1 MTPGPE
7 IAPEDVALLDRL
19 AARIVE
25 LRLET
30 PAILALETARPLS
43 LVAGQAMVFLEPIVQ
58 SLFRLPDYRRFAA
71 LVERRECLGVLVDR
85 IEARAAGGHDASEAN
100 LAVLDRQLAERDP
113 LAPWER
119 RACVSVDTE
128 QGVRYDEI
136 LRALAR
142 R

>member
-85 IEARAAGGHDASEAN
+85 IEARAA
-100 LAVLDRQLAERDP
+100 ERGARP
-113 LAPWER
+113 APPAPTGR
-119 RACVSVDTE
+119 TP
-128 QGVRYDEI
+128 
-136 LRALAR
+136 
-142 R
+142 

>member
-19 AARIVE
+19 AARIGE

-30 PAILALETARPLS
+30 PALLALETARPLS
-43 LVAGQAMVFLEPIVQ
+43 LVDGQAMVFLEPIVQ

-85 IEARAAGGHDASEAN
+85 IEARAAERGARPAPPAPTGRTPGAGRPARS
-100 LAVLDRQLAERDP
+100 DRSSRPTADP
-113 LAPWER
+113 R
-119 RACVSVDTE
+119 RRRRSSSS
-128 QGVRYDEI
+128 
-136 LRALAR
+136 AR
-142 R
+142 PTATG